1 MSPSPEPMKNRSMTE
16 EEFKRFL
23 NWLDADRELAAQ
35 TYEKLRRRLVVYF
48 IKRQCAAA
56 EDLSD
61 QVLNAAMA
69 HFLKQNALL
78 LGQPLPYI
86 FGIARNVYRQHLN
99 KQISTDGD
107 VDWQRL
113 SFPDVSEET
122 SEKERRSVCLRNCL
136 REMKDQERQLFL
148 LYYLKKNEALDEYRI
163 RLANQ
168 FGLTINA
175 LRLKMMRLRDQ
186 LRSCITTCQQKAEA

>member
-1 MSPSPEPMKNRSMTE
+1 MTE
-16 EEFKRFL
+16 EEFRRFL
-23 NWLDADRELAAQ
+23 NWLAGDRELAAQ
-35 TYEKLRRRLVVYF
+35 VYEKLRRRLIAYF
-48 IKRQCAAA
+48 IKRQCADA

-61 QVLNAAMA
+61 KVLNAAME

-86 FGIARNVYRQHLN
+86 FGIARNVYRQYLN
-99 KQISTDGD
+99 KQISMDGD

-163 RLANQ
+163 RLAKQ

-186 LRSCITTCQQKAEA
+186 LRACITSCQQKAGT

>member
-1 MSPSPEPMKNRSMTE
+1 MTE
-16 EEFKRFL
+16 EEFERFL
-23 NWLDADRELAAQ
+23 NWLDVDRELAAQ
-35 TYEKLRRRLVVYF
+35 IYEKLRRRLIVYF

-61 QVLNAAMA
+61 KVLSAAME
-69 HFLKQNALL
+69 HFLKQNTLL

-99 KQISTDGD
+99 KQISTGGD
-107 VDWQRL
+107 VDWQRISL
-113 SFPDVSEET
+113 PDFGNET
-122 SEKERRSVCLRNCL
+122 EEKERRSVCLRSCL
-136 REMKDQERQLFL
+136 RAMKDQDRQLFL
-148 LYYLKKNEALDEYRI
+148 LYYLKKSEALDEYRI
-163 RLANQ
+163 YLAGK

-186 LRSCITTCQQKAEA
+186 LRACIIACQQKVGA